1 MADFFGNNRRSSD
14 RDGYDRRSDYDRR
27 DDYDRRGDYDR
38 TGNNFDRRYSSG
50 GGGYFDRG
58 DDTRR
63 NVSRSTEERLNRAL
77 PPIGQPVRTQPTGQF
92 VPPQQPAPQYAA
104 TPPQNPALQSVPI
117 GNVVLYSPK
126 NYGDVQSLIDH
137 LRMHEPAIVEFAGI
151 GDEDGQRILDFLSG
165 AIYALGGSMQRING
179 TIFLLTPYG
188 VSISAGGDIA
198 KSIEER
204 RNRR

>member
-1 MADFFGNNRRSSD
+1 
-14 RDGYDRRSDYDRR
+14 
-27 DDYDRRGDYDR
+27 
-38 TGNNFDRRYSSG
+38 RYSSG

-104 TPPQNPALQSVPI
+104 PQPQNPALQSVPI

>member
-1 MADFFGNNRRSSD
+1 MADFFGNNRRGSD
-14 RDGYDRRSDYDRR
+14 RDGYDRRDNYDRR

-104 TPPQNPALQSVPI
+104 TPQ
-117 GNVVLYSPK
+117 
-126 NYGDVQSLIDH
+126 
-137 LRMHEPAIVEFAGI
+137 
-151 GDEDGQRILDFLSG
+151 DGR
-165 AIYALGGSMQRING
+165 
-179 TIFLLTPYG
+179 
-188 VSISAGGDIA
+188 
-198 KSIEER
+198 
-204 RNRR
+204 

>member
-1 MADFFGNNRRSSD
+1 MADFFGNNRRGSD
-14 RDGYDRRSDYDRR
+14 RDG
-27 DDYDRRGDYDR
+27 YDR

-77 PPIGQPVRTQPTGQF
+77 PPIGQPVRTPQPTGQF

>member
-1 MADFFGNNRRSSD
+1 MADFFGNNRRGSD

-104 TPPQNPALQSVPI
+104 PQPQNPALQSVPI

-126 NYGDVQSLIDH
+126 ITATFS
-137 LRMHEPAIVEFAGI
+137 R
-151 GDEDGQRILDFLSG
+151 LS
-165 AIYALGGSMQRING
+165 
-179 TIFLLTPYG
+179 TIFACMSPQSWSLQE
-188 VSISAGGDIA
+188 SATKTD
-198 KSIEER
+198 
-204 RNRR
+204 NVFWTF

>member
-1 MADFFGNNRRSSD
+1 MADFFGNNRRGSD
-14 RDGYDRRSDYDRR
+14 RDGYDRRS
-27 DDYDRRGDYDR
+27 DYDR
-38 TGNNFDRRYSSG
+38 TGNNFDRRYSS

-92 VPPQQPAPQYAA
+92 VPPQQHAPQYAA